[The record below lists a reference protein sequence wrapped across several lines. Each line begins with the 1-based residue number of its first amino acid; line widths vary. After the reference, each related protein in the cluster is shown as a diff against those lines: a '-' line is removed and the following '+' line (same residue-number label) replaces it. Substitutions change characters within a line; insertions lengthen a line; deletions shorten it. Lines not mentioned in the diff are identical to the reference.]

1 MHQSID
7 KKKTILIYLIL
18 LLILS
23 TFNNKRIKE
32 QKINLTRVAIINVSG
47 LSENKNLQIIDEIN
61 KLINKNIFFINK
73 KKINKI
79 ISRYNLV
86 EQYSVR
92 KLYPSTINIIIKPT
106 PLIAAKDNNPKVFI
120 GSNGKLIYD
129 EYTRKELPILFG
141 EFNSRKF
148 LEFKKIITNSDFE
161 FSEFKSIVFHS
172 SKRWDIKTKDNILIK
187 LPNQNTS
194 EALRNAF
201 IILRDNKFEIN
212 SIIDLRI
219 PNKIIKQ

>member
-7 KKKTILIYLIL
+7 KKNTILIYLIL

-32 QKINLTRVAIINVSG
+32 QKISLTRVAIINVSG

-106 PLIAAKDNNPKVFI
+106 PFIVAKDNNPKVFI

-141 EFNSRKF
+141 EFNSEKF
-148 LEFKKIITNSDFE
+148 LEFKKIITNSDFK

-172 SKRWDIKTKDNILIK
+172 SKRWDIKTKNDILIK

-201 IILRDNKFEIN
+201 IILRDNKIEIN
-212 SIIDLRI
+212 SVIDLRI